1 VKVAILGAG
10 AIGSYVG
17 AALARGGAD
26 VSLIARGAHLAAL
39 REHGVTVLS
48 PRGDFRE
55 HLPATDD
62 PAEIGPVDVVFL
74 GLKAYSY
81 ADCGPLLAPL
91 LHETTGVVAAQN
103 GVPWWYFHRHG
114 GPYDGRRIE
123 AVDPGGATSAAIP
136 PERAIGCVV
145 YCSAELEAPG
155 VIRHGEGT
163 RFSLGE
169 PDRSMSERCLQ
180 LSEAFVSG
188 GLKAPVE
195 PDLRDEIW
203 VKLLGNAIFNPLSV
217 LTRATLAAMCRH
229 PGTRALA
236 HAGMQECLDIAG
248 ALGARPQID
257 IERRIDGAE
266 RVGEHRTSTLQD
278 LEAGKR
284 LELDALIVAVVELAE
299 LTDTPAPTMRALAA
313 ESTLLAAS
321 LGLS

>member
-1 VKVAILGAG
+1 MLGAG

-17 AALARGGAD
+17 AALARGGTD

-48 PRGDFRE
+48 PRGDFSARP
-55 HLPATDD
+55 PATDD

-91 LHETTGVVAAQN
+91 LHDTTSVVAAQN
-103 GVPWWYFHRHG
+103 GVPWWYFHAPRRAVRRPPHRG
-114 GPYDGRRIE
+114 GRPRWRDDRGDRPGARDRVRRLLLRRARGARRDPPRRGHALLARGARPQRVRALCA
-123 AVDPGGATSAAIP
+123 AVRGIHERRAQGARGA
-136 PERAIGCVV
+136 
-145 YCSAELEAPG
+145 
-155 VIRHGEGT
+155 
-163 RFSLGE
+163 
-169 PDRSMSERCLQ
+169 
-180 LSEAFVSG
+180 
-188 GLKAPVE
+188 
-195 PDLRDEIW
+195 DLRDEIW

-236 HAGMQECLDIAG
+236 REGMQECLAIAS
-248 ALGARPQID
+248 ALGARPEID
-257 IERRIDGAE
+257 VERRIDGAE

-284 LELDALIVAVVELAE
+284 LELDALVVAVVELAE
-299 LTDTPAPTMRALAA
+299 LTGIPAPTLRALAA

-321 LGLS
+321 LGL

>member
-1 VKVAILGAG
+1 MLGAG

-17 AALARGGAD
+17 AALARGGTE
-26 VSLIARGAHLAAL
+26 VTLIARGAHLAAL
-39 REHGVTVLS
+39 RERGVTVLS
-48 PRGDFRE
+48 PRGDFSAR
-55 HLPATDD
+55 LPATDD
-62 PAEIGPVDVVFL
+62 PARVGPVDVVFL
-74 GLKAYSY
+74 GLKAYAY
-81 ADCGPLLAPL
+81 ADCGPLLEPL
-91 LHETTGVVAAQN
+91 LHDTTSVVAAQN

-114 GPYDGRRIE
+114 GPFDGRRIE
-123 AVDPGGATSAAIP
+123 AVDPGGATTAAIA

-155 VIRHGEGT
+155 VVRHGEGT

-169 PDRSMSERCLQ
+169 PDRSVSERCVR
-180 LSEAFVSG
+180 LSEAFTSG

-203 VKLLGNAIFNPLSV
+203 VKLLGNATFNPLSV
-217 LTRATLAAMCRH
+217 LTRATLGAMCRH

-236 HAGMQECLDIAG
+236 REGMQECLAIAN
-248 ALGARPQID
+248 ALGARPEID
-257 IERRIDGAE
+257 VERRIDGAE

-284 LELDALIVAVVELAE
+284 LELDALVVAVVELAE
-299 LTDTPAPTMRALAA
+299 LTGTPAPTLRALAA

-321 LGLS
+321 LGL

>member
-1 VKVAILGAG
+1 MPI
-10 AIGSYVG
+10 
-17 AALARGGAD
+17 AARCWRRC
-26 VSLIARGAHLAAL
+26 S
-39 REHGVTVLS
+39 
-48 PRGDFRE
+48 
-55 HLPATDD
+55 
-62 PAEIGPVDVVFL
+62 
-74 GLKAYSY
+74 
-81 ADCGPLLAPL
+81 
-91 LHETTGVVAAQN
+91 TTTTSVVAAQN

-123 AVDPGGATSAAIP
+123 AVDPGGATTAAIA

-169 PDRSMSERCLQ
+169 PDRSVSERCVR
-180 LSEAFVSG
+180 LSEAFMSG

-236 HAGMQECLDIAG
+236 REGCTSASRSRTRSAHVRE
-248 ALGARPQID
+248 ID
-257 IERRIDGAE
+257 VERRIDGAE

-278 LEAGKR
+278 LDAGKR
-284 LELDALIVAVVELAE
+284 LELDALVVAVVELAE
-299 LTDTPAPTMRALAA
+299 LTGTPAPTLRALGCREHAA
-313 ESTLLAAS
+313 
-321 LGLS
+321 GR